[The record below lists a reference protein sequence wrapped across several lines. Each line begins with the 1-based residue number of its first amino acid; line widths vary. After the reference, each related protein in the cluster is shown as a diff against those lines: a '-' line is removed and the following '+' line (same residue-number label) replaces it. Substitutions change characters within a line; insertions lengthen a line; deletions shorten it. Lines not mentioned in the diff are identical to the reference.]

1 MRLDL
6 LAALS
11 GAMIAVQARVN
22 GELSHQLNNGLQ
34 AAFVSFGSGL
44 LIILL
49 ITPFSSQIKEGIV
62 NLRAAVKN
70 KEIARWKLLAGALG
84 GSFVAIQTQIVPLIG
99 VAIYSV
105 ASIAGQT
112 AMSLIVD
119 RIGLTGGGKKLIS
132 PRRVLAAVL
141 TVIAVLVSVWDRID
155 ANNLSMFAVTA
166 GGIAGA
172 IVGVQRAL
180 NGQINEYS
188 HQSFTTSLL
197 NFITGTS
204 FLMILIAIGLVI
216 GRNELSP
223 LPSNPWWIY
232 TGGVIGVIYIAFTST
247 IVQHLGVLTF
257 TLFSVGGQLVG
268 SLVIDLVSPTKG
280 VSVSAYL
287 VTGIFMTYAGVIG
300 VIYIAFIST
309 IVQHLGVLTFTLFSV
324 GGQLISSLIIDFV
337 SPTNGVRVSYYLIT
351 GIAMTYL
358 GVIAG
363 GVGSSRVK
371 KPQKQ

>member
-11 GAMIAVQARVN
+11 GAMIALQARAN
-22 GELSHQLNNGLQ
+22 GELSHRLDNGLQ
-34 AAFVSFGSGL
+34 AALVSFGSGL
-44 LIILL
+44 LIIFV
-49 ITPFSSQIKEGIV
+49 ITLFNSTIKEGIK
-62 NLRAAVKN
+62 NLRTAVAK
-70 KEIARWKLLAGALG
+70 KEIARWKLFAGALG

-112 AMSLIVD
+112 AMSLVVD

-141 TVIAVLVSVWDRID
+141 TVLAVLVSVWDRID
-155 ANNLSMFAVTA
+155 ANDLSMFAVTA

-172 IVGVQRAL
+172 IVGIQRAL

-204 FLMILIAIGLVI
+204 FLLILIVAGLI
-216 GRNELSP
+216 FGRNELSP
-223 LPSNPWWIY
+223 LPSGPWWIY

-268 SLVIDLVSPTKG
+268 SLIIDLVSPTDG

-287 VTGIFMTYAGVIG
+287 VTGIVMTYAG
-300 VIYIAFIST
+300 F
-309 IVQHLGVLTFTLFSV
+309 
-324 GGQLISSLIIDFV
+324 
-337 SPTNGVRVSYYLIT
+337 
-351 GIAMTYL
+351 
-358 GVIAG
+358 IAG
-363 GVGSSRVK
+363 GVGISRLK
-371 KPQKQ
+371 KQQKP

>member
-11 GAMIAVQARVN
+11 GAMIALQARAN
-22 GELSHQLNNGLQ
+22 GELSHRLNNGLQ
-34 AAFVSFGSGL
+34 AALVSFGSGL
-44 LIILL
+44 LIIFV
-49 ITPFSSQIKEGIV
+49 ITLFNSTIKEGIR
-62 NLRAAVKN
+62 NLRTAVTN

-112 AMSLIVD
+112 AMSLVVD

-132 PRRVLAAVL
+132 RRRIAAAAL
-141 TVIAVLVSVWDRID
+141 TVLAVLVSVWDRID
-155 ANNLSMFAVTA
+155 AKDLSMWAVFF
-166 GGIAGA
+166 GVLAGA

-180 NGQINEYS
+180 NGQINEHS
-188 HQSFTTSLL
+188 KQSFTTSLL
-197 NFITGTS
+197 NFMMGTS
-204 FLMILIAIGLVI
+204 FLVILLVI
-216 GRNELSP
+216 AVIANWSELAP
-223 LPSNPWWIY
+223 LPAGPWWIY

-268 SLVIDLVSPTKG
+268 SLLLDL
-280 VSVSAYL
+280 L
-287 VTGIFMTYAGVIG
+287 
-300 VIYIAFIST
+300 
-309 IVQHLGVLTFTLFSV
+309 L
-324 GGQLISSLIIDFV
+324 
-337 SPTNGVRVSYYLIT
+337 PTNGVNVSVYLIT
-351 GIAMTYL
+351 GIVMTYF

-363 GVGSSRVK
+363 GVGNSRIR
-371 KPQKQ
+371 KPAKEQ

>member
-11 GAMIAVQARVN
+11 GAMIALQARAN
-22 GELSHQLNNGLQ
+22 GELSHRLNNGLQ
-34 AAFVSFGSGL
+34 AALVSFGSGL
-44 LIILL
+44 FIIFV
-49 ITPFSSQIKEGIV
+49 ITLFNSKIKEGIK
-62 NLRAAVKN
+62 NLRQAVSN
-70 KEIARWKLLAGALG
+70 KEIARWKLFAGALG

-132 PRRVLAAVL
+132 PRRVLAAFL
-141 TVIAVLVSVWDRID
+141 TVLAVLVSVWDRID

-172 IVGVQRAL
+172 IVGIQRAL
-180 NGQINEYS
+180 NGQINEHS

-197 NFITGTS
+197 NFVTGTS
-204 FLMILIAIGLVI
+204 FLVILITAGVLL
-216 GRNELSP
+216 GKNELSP
-223 LPSNPWWIY
+223 LPNGPWWIY

-268 SLVIDLVSPTKG
+268 SLIIDLVSPTDG

-287 VTGIFMTYAGVIG
+287 VTGIVMTYAGV
-300 VIYIAFIST
+300 V
-309 IVQHLGVLTFTLFSV
+309 
-324 GGQLISSLIIDFV
+324 
-337 SPTNGVRVSYYLIT
+337 
-351 GIAMTYL
+351 
-358 GVIAG
+358 AG
-363 GVGSSRVK
+363 GVGNQRVRK
-371 KPQKQ
+371 

>member
-11 GAMIAVQARVN
+11 GLMIALQARAN
-22 GELSHQLNNGLQ
+22 GELSHRLNNGLE
-34 AAFVSFGSGL
+34 AALVSFGSGL
-44 LIILL
+44 II
-49 ITPFSSQIKEGIV
+49 IAAIAVFNPAIKEGIK
-62 NLRAAVKN
+62 NLRVAVAN

-84 GSFVAIQTQIVPLIG
+84 GSFVAIQTHIVPLIG

-112 AMSLIVD
+112 AMSLVVD

-132 PRRVLAAVL
+132 GRRVAAAVL
-141 TVIAVLVSVWDRID
+141 TVLAVFVSVFDRID
-155 ANNLSMFAVTA
+155 AKNLSLFAVVL
-166 GGIAGA
+166 GCIAGA
-172 IVGVQRAL
+172 VVGVQRAL
-180 NGQINEYS
+180 NGQLNEHS

-204 FLMILIAIGLVI
+204 LLVILILGGVLIGKIELV
-216 GRNELSP
+216 P
-223 LPSNPWWIY
+223 LPAGPWWIY

-268 SLVIDLVSPTKG
+268 SLVIDLISPTNG
-280 VSVSAYL
+280 VNVSAYL
-287 VTGIFMTYAGVIG
+287 VTGIV
-300 VIYIAFIST
+300 
-309 IVQHLGVLTFTLFSV
+309 
-324 GGQLISSLIIDFV
+324 
-337 SPTNGVRVSYYLIT
+337 
-351 GIAMTYL
+351 MTYL

-363 GVGSSRVK
+363 GVSSSRVQ
-371 KPQKQ
+371 KPKRL

>member
-1 MRLDL
+1 MRLDF

-11 GAMIAVQARVN
+11 GAMIALQARAN
-22 GELSHQLNNGLQ
+22 GELSQRLDNGLQ
-34 AAFVSFGSGL
+34 AALVSFSSGL

-49 ITPFSSQIKEGIV
+49 ITPFSPQIKEGIR
-62 NLRAAVKN
+62 NLRGAISR

-112 AMSLIVD
+112 AMSLVVD

-132 PRRVLAAVL
+132 PRRVIAAVL
-141 TVIAVLVSVWDRID
+141 TVLAVLVSVWDRID
-155 ANNLSMFAVTA
+155 ANNLSMIAVTA

-172 IVGVQRAL
+172 VVGVQRAL
-180 NGQINEYS
+180 NGQINEHS

-197 NFITGTS
+197 NFITGTT
-204 FLMILIAIGLVI
+204 FLVILILV
-216 GRNELSP
+216 GVALGKNELSP
-223 LPSNPWWIY
+223 LPAGPWWIY

-257 TLFSVGGQLVG
+257 TLFSVGGQLAA
-268 SLVIDLVSPTKG
+268 SLVIDLVSPTDG

-287 VTGIFMTYAGVIG
+287 VTG
-300 VIYIAFIST
+300 
-309 IVQHLGVLTFTLFSV
+309 L
-324 GGQLISSLIIDFV
+324 
-337 SPTNGVRVSYYLIT
+337 
-351 GIAMTYL
+351 AMTYI

-363 GVGSSRVK
+363 GVGNLRVK
-371 KPQKQ
+371 KPQRQ